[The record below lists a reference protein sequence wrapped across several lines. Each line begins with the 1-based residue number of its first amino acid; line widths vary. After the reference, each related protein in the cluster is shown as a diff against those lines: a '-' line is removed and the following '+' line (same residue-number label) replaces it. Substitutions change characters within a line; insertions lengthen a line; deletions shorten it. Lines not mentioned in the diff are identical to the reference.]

1 MLVLPQDIRHF
12 GKKPDEL
19 EIAEAL
25 RMSMSIPLF
34 FEPWRLKDEN
44 GKVHHIVDGG
54 LLSNYP
60 IWMFDAPIGEV
71 PQWPTFG
78 FNLFEPAAKADGEQP
93 LPEDVDEVDNVFEF
107 GRCIWDTLFS
117 ALDKR
122 YIAKRHWG
130 RTIPIDSCGIPSTRF
145 ELSNEE
151 KERLWRS
158 GEEAAQTFM
167 AAWGDPE
174 QGFAAWKS
182 RYRGEVEEA
191 KALAAQIYLASTQ

>member
-1 MLVLPQDIRHF
+1 
-12 GKKPDEL
+12 
-19 EIAEAL
+19 
-25 RMSMSIPLF
+25 MSMSIPLF
-34 FEPWRLKDEN
+34 FEPWKLTDLK

-60 IWMFDAPIGEV
+60 IWMFDAPIGED
-71 PQWPTFG
+71 PAWPTFG
-78 FNLFEPAAKADGEQP
+78 FNLYDPADKADGELP
-93 LPEDVDEVDNVFEF
+93 LPEDVGEVGNVFEF
-107 GRCIWDTLFS
+107 GRCIWETVFS
-117 ALDKR
+117 AIDKR
-122 YIAKRHWG
+122 YIAKRHWA
-130 RTIPIDSCGIPSTRF
+130 RTIPIDSRGIPSTRF
-145 ELSNEE
+145 ALSDEE

-191 KALAAQIYLASTQ
+191 KALAAQICLASPE